1 MKDMVIYA
9 IKIIGGIFLICLVF
23 AVVLYFV
30 MASSSKQLVCTS
42 DEGDITIYYSKKG
55 VLDYTADG
63 MEFDLEGQREYSV
76 KVGIDA
82 YLDEFSEWFQNNT
95 TGTCQ

>member
-23 AVVLYFV
+23 AIV
-30 MASSSKQLVCTS
+30 MHLVMSSNSKQLVCTS
-42 DEGDITIYYSKKG
+42 NEGDITIYYSKKG
-55 VLDYTADG
+55 VIDYTADG
-63 MEFDLEGQREYSV
+63 IEFDLEEQREYSV
-76 KVGIDA
+76 AVGIDA